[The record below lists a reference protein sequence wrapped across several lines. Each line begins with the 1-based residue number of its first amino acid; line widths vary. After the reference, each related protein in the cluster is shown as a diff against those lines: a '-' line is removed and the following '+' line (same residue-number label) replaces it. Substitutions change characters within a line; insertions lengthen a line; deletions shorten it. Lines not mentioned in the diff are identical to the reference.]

1 MAGEWV
7 VWNRHVLD
15 PGTGQHRS
23 RMGPSS
29 WESRN
34 GKWGGREARPS
45 GCGRSAGASYTDG
58 ACKWVGGA
66 SWWPAERRTSETSA
80 KDPRMGNIRID
91 GVILPVKRGRGRGL
105 GPEVEVRCG
114 VRAPRWD
121 DGLFADCGYTVD
133 LAWIGRQ
140 STVSKPCARTLS
152 GPLPAV

>member
-1 MAGEWV
+1 
-7 VWNRHVLD
+7 
-15 PGTGQHRS
+15 
-23 RMGPSS
+23 
-29 WESRN
+29 
-34 GKWGGREARPS
+34 
-45 GCGRSAGASYTDG
+45 
-58 ACKWVGGA
+58 
-66 SWWPAERRTSETSA
+66 
-80 KDPRMGNIRID
+80 MGNIRID